1 MVAIAKKITYSEFRE
16 MEFDDND
23 SAWYELINGELV
35 RKQAPTLKHQNAA
48 DNLLIELKTFA
59 RKNQLGKVYSAPLD
73 VFLDDGNA
81 YHPDVLFVKKERFF
95 ILDEKEQI
103 VNGAPDLVV
112 EILSKSTAP
121 YDRGDKKDI
130 YEIHGVKEYWLV
142 DPQKKSVEV
151 YSLLE
156 ERFRLTQYH
165 EEGGLVKSSVLIG
178 LEIDLT
184 KIFEE

>member
-1 MVAIAKKITYSEFRE
+1 MVAIAKKTTYDEFRE

-35 RKQAPTLKHQNAA
+35 RKQAPTLRHQTISGNIFFRIR
-48 DNLLIELKTFA
+48 LFLEEK
-59 RKNQLGKVYSAPLD
+59 QSGKVFSAPLD
-73 VFLDDGNA
+73 VVLDDGNA

-151 YSLLE
+151 YSLLD

-165 EEGGLVKSSVLIG
+165 EETGVVKSQVLEG
-178 LEIDLT
+178 
-184 KIFEE
+184 FEVEVGRVFED